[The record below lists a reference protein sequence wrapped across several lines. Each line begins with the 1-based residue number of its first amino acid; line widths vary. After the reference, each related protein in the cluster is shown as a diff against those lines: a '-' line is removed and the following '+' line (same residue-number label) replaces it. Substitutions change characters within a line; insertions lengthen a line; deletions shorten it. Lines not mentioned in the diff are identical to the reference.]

1 MRYLN
6 WPVFI
11 EEIEVGNPVAFDSG
25 TIAWVIDKKTV
36 SDSDTLSSTKV
47 KVRDRS
53 NNEESPWLGGTTYVF
68 DLESLLASHEF
79 SYIE

>member
-1 MRYLN
+1 MRFLN
-6 WPVFI
+6 YPVFL
-11 EEIEVGNPVAFDSG
+11 EEIEVGNPVAFGSG

-47 KVRDRS
+47 KVRDRL

-68 DLESLLASHEF
+68 KFEALFASHEI
-79 SYIE
+79 SYIK